1 MRRALNG
8 KVTLVELGFL
18 AFHAALI
25 LICLQW
31 GYHRYR
37 SWRTAV
43 GAAIVMVV
51 LLAFVGTAFGV
62 LVSITYAG
70 ISYPSCRTGKCRSF
84 NYRSGRLE
92 NNQQVLICACGI
104 PYRHRGRR
112 FYEVQPDGS
121 LRPYKVWRAF
131 RGWFPDG

>member
-1 MRRALNG
+1 MRRAPDG
-8 KVTLVELGFL
+8 KVTLIELGFL
-18 AFHAALI
+18 VFHAAWI
-25 LICLQW
+25 LIGLQW
-31 GYHRYR
+31 GYHRYH
-37 SWRTAV
+37 SWW
-43 GAAIVMVV
+43 AAIGTVMVMMV
-51 LLAFVGTAFGV
+51 FLAIVGTAFGV

-70 ISYPSCRTGKCRSF
+70 MSYPSCRTGKCGSS
-84 NYRSGRLE
+84 NYRPSRLE
-92 NNQQVLICACGI
+92 DNQAVLICACGI